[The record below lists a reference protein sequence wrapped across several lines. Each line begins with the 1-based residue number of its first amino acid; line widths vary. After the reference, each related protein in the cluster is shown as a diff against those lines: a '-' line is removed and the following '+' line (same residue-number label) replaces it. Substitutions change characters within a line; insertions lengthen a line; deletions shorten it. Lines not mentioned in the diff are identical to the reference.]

1 MSTICTFLGMTGLG
15 TTGLVAVALLLG
27 AGCSPKS
34 EGGTGENATKPAN
47 ASNKSAG
54 TLLLD
59 AGDAIEK
66 SDWKAALAS
75 LDLVIADP
83 KANAEEKST
92 AWQQKVVCEG
102 RVGGDDAASAAL
114 KKIEDGKVEL
124 EAKYYFRMCQ
134 DLSDAGLL
142 HTAIE
147 VVEKAKAKF
156 GSDPKLN
163 KQLRLLARKLNKKLV
178 AAGDTAGS
186 EKLKN
191 LGYLGGSDEDDE

>member
-1 MSTICTFLGMTGLG
+1 MSSICTLLG
-15 TTGLVAVALLLG
+15 TTGLVALTLLFG
-27 AGCSPKS
+27 SGCSPKS
-34 EGGTGENATKPAN
+34 EGGAGGNSSKPAN
-47 ASNKSAG
+47 ASNKNAG
-54 TLLLD
+54 ALLLD
-59 AGDAIEK
+59 AGDAMEK

-83 KANAEEKST
+83 KASVEEKST
-92 AWQQKVVCEG
+92 AWQEKVVCEG
-102 RVGGDDAASAAL
+102 RAGGDDAASAVL

-134 DLSDAGLL
+134 ELSDAGLL

-178 AAGDTAGS
+178 EAGDTAGS
-186 EKLKN
+186 EKLKS
-191 LGYLGGSDEDDE
+191 LGYLTGSDDDE